1 MPVYGYV
8 IIAVGWAIWLI
19 PFLLRKGTPAAEKTD
34 RRARWGVIIQA
45 GAYVLLWQN
54 PFWTRPLPAWR
65 VALSVFFFIIGPLF
79 SWGGVWALGR
89 QWRID
94 AGLNPDHELVRR
106 GAYRL
111 VRHPIYTS
119 MLCLLLAMGFMLT
132 PLPMFAI
139 ATALLILGTEIRV
152 RVEEGLLESRFG
164 GEFDQYKRCVPAF
177 VPFLKF
183 LSAGKTAET

>member
-8 IIAVGWAIWLI
+8 MLAVGWAIWLI
-19 PFLLRKGTPAAEKTD
+19 PFLLRDRGTPVAAKKD

-45 GAYVLLWQN
+45 GAYALLWQN
-54 PFWTRPLPAWR
+54 PFWLRSLPAWR
-65 VALSVFFFIIGPLF
+65 LALSGFFFLIGPMF
-79 SWGGVWALGR
+79 SWSAVRALGR

-94 AGLNPDHELVRR
+94 AGLNADHELVRR

-119 MLCLLLAMGFMLT
+119 MLCVLLGVGFVIT
-132 PLPMFAI
+132 PLWMLAI
-139 ATALLILGTEIRV
+139 ATGVLILGTEIRV
-152 RVEEGLLESRFG
+152 LVEEGLLKARFG
-164 GEFDQYKRCVPAF
+164 EEFADYRRCVPAF

-183 LSAGKTAET
+183 PRPAPQD